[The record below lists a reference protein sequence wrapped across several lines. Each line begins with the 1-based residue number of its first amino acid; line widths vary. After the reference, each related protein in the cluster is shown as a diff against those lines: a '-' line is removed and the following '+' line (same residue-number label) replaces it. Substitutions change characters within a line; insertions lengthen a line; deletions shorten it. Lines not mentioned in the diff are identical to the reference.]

1 MVQKSLFVFIFVFM
15 KRILLT
21 LSVLFGATTLY
32 AQTATT
38 THTVAKGET
47 VTQIAKKYNTTK
59 NVLFLLNPEA
69 VDGISENQILKI
81 PTTAGVQHTVQPKE
95 TIYGISKQ
103 YNIAIEK
110 LYDLN
115 PGLKENGLKIGQSL
129 NLSGVHSNASSLK
142 NVASTTVIVEKGE
155 TIYGIAVKNN
165 TTVSV
170 LYELNPGLLENGL
183 KVGQAIN
190 IPVFNDNKGTMIID
204 EYKNRPL
211 KVEETKRKPKT
222 IVVQPKQTIY
232 SIVKSYNVSQEQLMK
247 WNPELINGLKQGT
260 TLIVGYESDNSIP
273 NSKIP
278 NTVPFENSVFSTK
291 KGIDLTLPNDGST
304 KELVFLL
311 PFNTVKHHFNNPSIH
326 QNIKEDVFL
335 NMTLDFYSGVK
346 LAIEH
351 LKDKNYNLNIRIVDS
366 KETKRALDVST
377 LKDDFDFAATD
388 VIIGPFFQK
397 NVDAVSE
404 AFKNQH
410 TIVVSPLS
418 TDKGKPYPRQ
428 VHTMPNSDM
437 VKKEML
443 EYLLSKQER
452 IIAITDGKNTNANY
466 FATNFPTITSLN
478 VLTDEKVSPTI
489 LRNLLSNE
497 QTNYI
502 LYDANSLTTTV
513 ELLNTLK
520 TLQKEFIIQLVTL
533 EKLEV
538 LDSSDV
544 AINDL
549 IALKYTFPSITNDA
563 ENSKK
568 SKFINTYRTAYGKNP
583 SRFAVRGYDVTY
595 DVITRMFESEED
607 TNIFDYGSQQVENKF
622 AYVNENGG
630 VYNNAVYIL
639 QYNEDLTLKEAQ

>member
-190 IPVFNDNKGTMIID
+190 IPVFIDNKGTMIID

-211 KVEETKRKPKT
+211 KVEGTKRNPKT

-304 KELVFLL
+304 KELVLLL

-489 LRNLLSNE
+489 LRNLLSKE

>member
-1 MVQKSLFVFIFVFM
+1 M

-129 NLSGVHSNASSLK
+129 NLSGAHSNASSLK

-190 IPVFNDNKGTMIID
+190 IPVSQNAVLNTVNYTSG
-204 EYKNRPL
+204 NA
-211 KVEETKRKPKT
+211 KT

-260 TLIVGYESDNSIP
+260 TLIVGYEADNSIP

-304 KELVFLL
+304 KELVLLL

-335 NMTLDFYSGVK
+335 NMTLDFYSGAK

-466 FATNFPTITSLN
+466 FATNYPTITSLN

-502 LYDANSLTTTV
+502 VYDANSLTTTV

-568 SKFINTYRTAYGKNP
+568 SKFVNTYRTAYGKNP

-607 TNIFDYGSQQVENKF
+607 SNIFDYGSQQVENKF

>member
-1 MVQKSLFVFIFVFM
+1 M

-190 IPVFNDNKGTMIID
+190 IPVFIDNKGTMIID

-211 KVEETKRKPKT
+211 KVEGTKRNPKT

-304 KELVFLL
+304 KELVLLL

-489 LRNLLSNE
+489 LRNLLSKE